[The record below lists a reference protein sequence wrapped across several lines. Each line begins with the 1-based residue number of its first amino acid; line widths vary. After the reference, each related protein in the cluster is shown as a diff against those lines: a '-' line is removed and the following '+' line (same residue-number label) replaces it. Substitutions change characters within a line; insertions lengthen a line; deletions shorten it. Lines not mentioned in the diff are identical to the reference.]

1 MLFYYTIYY
10 INTVSKV
17 WNNFW
22 RAKKVEKSV
31 KFKRGSFRSQSYRMR
46 HFWVEIEKAFAS
58 KAFSFPVSTFSISLV
73 VSSHVFPFVVKI
85 NRIMLNFSQD
95 DRETKKVCG
104 ELLLRWPTFESPF
117 YLWSS
122 SHWGKSRIFV
132 QKIDFWWKLP
142 ITLIWI
148 FAPKIIL
155 KKWNIWI
162 FALKI
167 HEIL

>member
-1 MLFYYTIYY
+1 
-10 INTVSKV
+10 
-17 WNNFW
+17 
-22 RAKKVEKSV
+22 
-31 KFKRGSFRSQSYRMR
+31 MR

-73 VSSHVFPFVVKI
+73 VLACFSPYVVKI

-132 QKIDFWWKLP
+132 QKNPRLLMK
-142 ITLIWI
+142 TTYNVVWI

-162 FALKI
+162 FALNLQTFFIFVPNWNLWTTNWFLTQYVCSFLKVFRQTKQ
-167 HEIL
+167 EK